1 MKKLIYLFLA
11 TAFFVSCGGS
21 GGLKDKFCDCIDEAS
36 SGYGGDLDRASE
48 CVKITTD
55 AAAEGITILDC
66 N

>member
-21 GGLKDKFCDCIDEAS
+21 GLKDKMCDCLDEAS
-36 SGYGGDLDRASE
+36 SLYGGDTDRTAE
-48 CVKITTD
+48 CAQIMID
-55 AAAEGITILDC
+55 AAAEGYSVLDC